1 MAKRS
6 EKIEKFL
13 EVPLEEMTVSQ
24 RIGYNIYCA
33 RKMHEAKL
41 TRAQLAKLIGVTR
54 QSIQQHEWGTV
65 TRMNYEF
72 IIKLCNILDI
82 DLDYLFTGTGMTNLK
97 MSRKDLISSEDRQTL
112 QLIKGFNRIQ
122 DPKVKE
128 NLIRFVKGVTGKG
141 KISTDKLH
149 VMPKEDI

>member
-1 MAKRS
+1 MVKRS

-13 EVPLEEMTVSQ
+13 KVPLEEMTIPQ

-33 RKMHEAKL
+33 RKMHKSKL
-41 TRAQLAKLIGVTR
+41 TREQLGKLIGVTR
-54 QSIQQHEWGTV
+54 QSIQQHEKGEI
-65 TRMNYEF
+65 TRMNYDF